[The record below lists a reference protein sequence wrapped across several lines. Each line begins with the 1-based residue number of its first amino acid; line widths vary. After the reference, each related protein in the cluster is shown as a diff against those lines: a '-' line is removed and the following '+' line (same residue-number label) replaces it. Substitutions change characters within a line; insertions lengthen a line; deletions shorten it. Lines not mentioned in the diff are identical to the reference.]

1 MLIIPEE
8 VEIFVPTLTAL
19 GMRDQDLIR
28 RFRDT
33 ALREL
38 NREIDKLFHPY
49 FEDPDKC
56 LQAAFLDTYAHQAV
70 DPSNMLS
77 GRHQKLFQIPL
88 AAVGLTQPRT
98 RYDEALRAKQI
109 F

>member
-1 MLIIPEE
+1 MQSSYLGHGIMLIIPEE

-56 LQAAFLDTYAHQAV
+56 LQAVFLDTYAHQAV

-77 GRHQKLFQIPL
+77 GR
-88 AAVGLTQPRT
+88 AS
-98 RYDEALRAKQI
+98 EALSNTHSSGWFDAAQNSV
-109 F
+109 